1 MVQVEKW
8 IKGNEKAGGT
18 VETKWKKEQLCAPIC
33 YPRKK
38 GLDQEEGVTEAPV

>member
-1 MVQVEKW
+1 MVQVEEW

-18 VETKWKKEQLCAPIC
+18 VKTKWKKEQLCVPIC

-38 GLDQEEGVTEAPV
+38 GLDQGKCVTQAPV